1 MTNENAQRTTTYIRD
16 LFLPHDDALD
26 GALQRAH
33 AAGLRSIQVPP
44 EVGRL
49 LGILARAAGAKRI
62 LEIGTLGGYSAIH
75 LARALPEEGRLI
87 TLELDSRHAEVA
99 RENLA
104 AAGLAARVEV
114 RLGPALDLLPSLAAD
129 NPFDL
134 AFIDADKESYPAYL
148 DWCLRLVRPG
158 GLIVVDNVLRR
169 GDAIDAMNRAAASD
183 PRLEALIL
191 PVRDGADGIL
201 VGVVREQR
209 QT

>member
-1 MTNENAQRTTTYIRD
+1 MTNENAQRTTTYIHD

-26 GALQRAH
+26 GALQRAQ

-87 TLELDSRHAEVA
+87 TLEIDSRHAEVA

-104 AAGLAARVEV
+104 AAGLAARV
-114 RLGPALDLLPSLAAD
+114 
-129 NPFDL
+129 
-134 AFIDADKESYPAYL
+134 
-148 DWCLRLVRPG
+148 
-158 GLIVVDNVLRR
+158 
-169 GDAIDAMNRAAASD
+169 
-183 PRLEALIL
+183 
-191 PVRDGADGIL
+191 
-201 VGVVREQR
+201 
-209 QT
+209 